1 VIEKTVRNPS
11 VQPAQVVDL
20 RWPAEADQRERLAHE
35 GRPRLLV
42 VDHGEAPP
50 PCWDGLEDWVR
61 PDADAIERYVRRER
75 LRRRAGAL
83 APASIDD
90 DGLLHRG
97 DRWVAL
103 PPGEL
108 AALTALMSEPG
119 YMVARDD
126 LALAI
131 GMPADETD
139 SRSRTLDN
147 VVRRVRKRIAPLGM
161 AVCVVRGAGFL
172 LEMGELPVV

>member
-1 VIEKTVRNPS
+1 MSTAVRNTG
-11 VQPAQVVDL
+11 ADDQVVDV
-20 RWPAEADQRERLAHE
+20 RWPEQADQRDRLVRE
-35 GRPRLLV
+35 GRPRLLI
-42 VDHGEAPP
+42 VDHGHEPP
-50 PCWDGLEDWVR
+50 ATWDTLEDWVR
-61 PDADAIERYVRRER
+61 PDADAVELYVRRER

-108 AALTALMSEPG
+108 AALTALLSEPG
-119 YMVARDD
+119 YMVARND
-126 LALAI
+126 LASAL
-131 GMPADETD
+131 GMPADEVGNG
-139 SRSRTLDN
+139 SRTLDN
-147 VVRRVRKRIAPLGM
+147 VVRRVRRRIAPLGM

-172 LEMGELPVV
+172 LEMGELPVA

>member
-1 VIEKTVRNPS
+1 MGTVAR
-11 VQPAQVVDL
+11 QPKVDDQVVDL
-20 RWPAEADQRERLAHE
+20 LWPAEADQRERLVRE
-35 GRPRLLV
+35 GRPRLLI
-42 VDHGEAPP
+42 VDHGHEPP
-50 PCWDGLEDWVR
+50 ASWDTLEDWVR
-61 PDADAIERYVRRER
+61 PDADAVERYVRRER

-119 YMVARDD
+119 YMVARAD
-126 LALAI
+126 LAEALGVASDE
-131 GMPADETD
+131 ADNG
-139 SRSRTLDN
+139 SRMLDN

>member
-1 VIEKTVRNPS
+1 MSTAARHTGVDD
-11 VQPAQVVDL
+11 QVADL
-20 RWPAEADQRERLAHE
+20 RWPAEAARRERLAHE

-75 LRRRAGAL
+75 LRRLARAR
-83 APASIDD
+83 APASIDA

-97 DRWVAL
+97 DQWVAL

-108 AALTALMSEPG
+108 AALQALMSEPG
-119 YMVARDD
+119 YMVARAD
-126 LALAI
+126 LAAAL
-131 GMPADETD
+131 GMASDEPD
-139 SRSRTLDN
+139 NGSRMLDN

>member
-1 VIEKTVRNPS
+1 MSTAVRHKE
-11 VQPAQVVDL
+11 ADDQVVDV
-20 RWPAEADQRERLAHE
+20 RWPDQADERERLVNE
-35 GRPRLLV
+35 GRPRLLI
-42 VDHGEAPP
+42 VDHGHAPP
-50 PCWDGLEDWVR
+50 TTWDTLEDWVR
-61 PDADAIERYVRRER
+61 PDADAVELYVRRER

-108 AALTALMSEPG
+108 AALTALLSEPG
-119 YMVARDD
+119 YMVARND
-126 LALAI
+126 LASAL
-131 GMPADETD
+131 GMPAEEVGNG
-139 SRSRTLDN
+139 SRTLDN